1 MCSISFLLLFLF
13 SFTASYCI
21 KRFFFQ
27 CNILIPLIIFSLCFL
42 SYFFSGSSSTEHIH
56 LNLESTSDLCCL
68 NFNVVWKC
76 GSYISYFLL
85 PFCTVAVIIVLLLLY
100 ILHLHV
106 LQTQQYSVIIITP
119 HNCMSVE
126 ESENKGR
133 QAYVYRFFYIN
144 FLLSHFWFSSLVFMD
159 QSYCLVSFPY
169 SNTALLFPYLLCVII
184 VKYITFLYIIGTM
197 QFNTFLYN
205 CFLSQLK
212 DKRRSKA
219 FILFLFLFFF

>member
-1 MCSISFLLLFLF
+1 MFSKKSAGILIGSRIESEDQFGEYCHFNTMTSAIFFCFSMCSISFLLLFLF

-133 QAYVYRFFYIN
+133 QAYVYRFF
-144 FLLSHFWFSSLVFMD
+144 
-159 QSYCLVSFPY
+159 
-169 SNTALLFPYLLCVII
+169 
-184 VKYITFLYIIGTM
+184 LY
-197 QFNTFLYN
+197 
-205 CFLSQLK
+205 
-212 DKRRSKA
+212 
-219 FILFLFLFFF
+219 

>member
-1 MCSISFLLLFLF
+1 MFSKKSAGILIGSRIESEDQFGEYCHFNTMTSAILLLFF
-13 SFTASYCI
+13 YVFHIFFVVVSFFLYCLLLHKAI
-21 KRFFFQ
+21 FFQ

-126 ESENKGR
+126 ESENKRR
-133 QAYVYRFFYIN
+133 QAYVYRFF
-144 FLLSHFWFSSLVFMD
+144 
-159 QSYCLVSFPY
+159 
-169 SNTALLFPYLLCVII
+169 
-184 VKYITFLYIIGTM
+184 LY
-197 QFNTFLYN
+197 
-205 CFLSQLK
+205 
-212 DKRRSKA
+212 
-219 FILFLFLFFF
+219 